1 MAEIVAAQN
10 NGPEDNAG
18 QPPRAAALALRLHM
32 ETEAERGAAGV
43 NAGVRDRL
51 LCETDDAA
59 RENESLR
66 REARMLVQEVNDAGS
81 TATGQQADIVDV
93 RGRSEFRA
101 DMPTQELARTLV
113 GAHAEALTA
122 MRAEARAK
130 SALDVAKTKHKDAQS
145 RVRLLSFECAILAGK
160 VDALRQ
166 YLYLRNK
173 VTFAGTHSSL
183 LAFCR
188 HMNQADLY
196 KSLRDRRDQ
205 LWKLVVQYGPTTLGT
220 ASINRCEF
228 ASADWTEATL
238 AYVLAPGFTDA
249 LLEEVLATEQTLTKL
264 CKPSKSQL
272 IEVYGSEAEHRDRA
286 SNDEHKEEDGA
297 AAMDVDDARAE
308 AALRREI
315 AAVRAE
321 REAVDAEIARL
332 RAAEP

>member
-10 NGPEDNAG
+10 NGPEDDAG
-18 QPPRAAALALRLHM
+18 QPPRAALALRLHM

-51 LCETDDAA
+51 LLETDEAA

-66 REARMLVQEVNDAGS
+66 REARMLVQEVNNAGS

-93 RGRSEFRA
+93 RGRSDFRA
-101 DMPTQELARTLV
+101 GMPTQELARALM

-130 SALDVAKTKHKDAQS
+130 GALDVAETKHKAAQS
-145 RVRLLSFECAILAGK
+145 RVKLLSFECAILAGT
-160 VDALRQ
+160 VDALRR
-166 YLYLRNK
+166 YLYLQDE

-196 KSLRDRRDQ
+196 NSLCVRRNAF
-205 LWKLVVQYGPTTLGT
+205 WKLVVQYGATTLGT
-220 ASINRCEF
+220 ASINRCEL

-249 LLEEVLATEQTLTKL
+249 LLEEVLATEQTLAKL
-264 CKPSKSQL
+264 CKPTKSQL
-272 IEVYGSEAEHRDRA
+272 IEEYGSEAEHRDRA